1 MKKICAVTMAR
12 NDEFFLNRWTAYYG
26 KLLGEENLYIY
37 LDGKDQ
43 VPPNGAGKANVEI
56 IEKKGNM
63 VVDAEKKRLAFLS
76 DRAAELLEK
85 YDLVIGCDADEFL
98 VVDPSLKLSLPEYL
112 SKTKIKTSISG
123 LGLDFGQHL
132 KLENSLD
139 KSKPFLNQRE
149 YALLS
154 SRYTKTTV
162 IAKKVR
168 WGSGF
173 HRINRHNFHIDKN
186 LYLFHFGNADH
197 EALKARFDDID
208 FIKTGRVRHLKK
220 RLKVIDDV
228 TNKKNYDGD
237 KIFTAARLIQTV
249 FRQVY
254 AWNKPNML
262 NRRWIVKV
270 PARFKS
276 LEI

>member
-1 MKKICAVTMAR
+1 MAR
-12 NDEFFLNRWTAYYG
+12 GDEFFLNRWTAYYG

-43 VPPNGAGKANVEI
+43 TAPSGAGKANVEI
-56 IEKKGNM
+56 VEKKGHK

-76 DRAAELLEK
+76 DRAAELLDR

-98 VVDPSLKLSLPEYL
+98 TADPVCGLSLPQYL
-112 SKTKIKTSISG
+112 SKIKIKTSVSG

-132 KLENSLD
+132 KKEKDLD
-139 KSKPFLNQRE
+139 KSKPFLSQRE

-173 HRINRHNFHIDKN
+173 HRVNYHNYHIDKN
-186 LYLFHFGNADH
+186 LYLLHFGNADY
-197 EALKARFDDID
+197 EALKGRFDDMD
-208 FIKTGRVRHLKK
+208 FIKTGRIRHLKK
-220 RLKVIDDV
+220 RLKVIADV
-228 TNKKNYDGD
+228 TTKKVYDGD
-237 KIFTAARLIQTV
+237 KVFAAARLIQT
-249 FRQVY
+249 FCRQIY

-262 NRRWIVKV
+262 CRRWIVKV
-270 PARFKS
+270 PRRFNG
-276 LEI
+276 LGI

>member
-1 MKKICAVTMAR
+1 MAR
-12 NDEFFLNRWTAYYG
+12 NDEFFLSRWAAYYG
-26 KLLGEENLYIY
+26 KLLGDENLFIY

-43 VPPNGAGKANVEI
+43 VIPNNIGKANIEI
-56 IEKKGNM
+56 VEKKGNM
-63 VVDAEKKRLAFLS
+63 VVDAEKKRLSFLS
-76 DRAAELLEK
+76 DRAAELLNR

-98 VVDPSLKLSLPEYL
+98 VVDPLLNLSLPEYL
-112 SKTKIKTSISG
+112 SKIKVKTSISG

-132 KLENSLD
+132 KQENALD
-139 KSKPFLNQRE
+139 KSKSFLSQRE

-154 SRYTKTTV
+154 SRYTKTIV

-186 LYLFHFGNADH
+186 LYLFHFGNADY
-197 EALKARFDDID
+197 EALKARFDDMD
-208 FIKTGRVRHLKK
+208 FIKSGRVRHLKK

-228 TNKKNYDGD
+228 TNRKFYDDD
-237 KIFTAARLIQTV
+237 KIFTAARLIQT
-249 FRQVY
+249 FCRQIY

-262 NRRWIVKV
+262 NRRWIVRV
-270 PARFKS
+270 PPRFK
-276 LEI
+276 EAGV

>member
-1 MKKICAVTMAR
+1 MAR
-12 NDEFFLNRWTAYYG
+12 NDEFFLSRWAAYYG
-26 KLLGEENLYIY
+26 KLLGEENLFIY

-43 VPPNGAGKANVEI
+43 TVPNNTGKANVEI
-56 IEKKGNM
+56 VEKKGNM

-76 DRAAELLEK
+76 DRAAELFEK

-98 VVDPSLKLSLPEYL
+98 VVDPSLKLSLPQYL
-112 SKTKIKTSISG
+112 SKAKIKTSVSG

-132 KLENSLD
+132 KEENCLD
-139 KSKPFLNQRE
+139 RSKPFLSQRE

-186 LYLFHFGNADH
+186 LYLFHFGNADY
-197 EALKARFDDID
+197 EALKARFDDTD
-208 FIKTGRVRHLKK
+208 FIKTGRIRHLKK
-220 RLKVIDDV
+220 RLRVIDDV
-228 TNKKNYDGD
+228 TNKKFYSGD
-237 KIFTAARLIQTV
+237 KVFAAARLIQTV
-249 FRQVY
+249 CRQIY
-254 AWNKPNML
+254 AWNKPNMMG
-262 NRRWIVKV
+262 RRWIVKV
-270 PARFKS
+270 PQRFKE
-276 LEI
+276 LGI